1 MSLGS
6 ALATAIAGLHTNQAA
21 LSIVSSNIA
30 NAQTPGYVSR
40 TLTQIQIAG
49 ASEDAGASVRTMGV
63 NRQLDQYLQTQLRTE
78 TSAGAYADQM
88 SNVMAQL
95 QSVYGNPGG
104 AGTLETAYNNFT
116 SALQALSANSGAQ
129 SARSLALS
137 TAQSLALNLNTATQ
151 GIQALRSNAEQDIA
165 ASVLRANNAMT
176 QIAKLNAQLQS
187 LQPGDNTGATLE
199 DQRDAAIKD
208 LSELIDIRV
217 VKDNA
222 NVATIY
228 TTSGLQLVGVQASQM
243 SFNSQGTLNASSLW
257 NQNPA
262 LSTAGTLT
270 LTLGNGSS
278 VDLIQ
283 TNSVGSGRL
292 GADLKLRD
300 TVLVQAQ
307 TQLDQLAATL
317 ASSLSDQTTSG
328 TAVTSGG
335 GQAGF
340 DLDLSNVLPGNTINF
355 TYTDSAT
362 NTPHQIT
369 IVRVDDPTALP
380 LPNTAASPNDKVIGV
395 NFTGGMA
402 SIVAQITAAVGN
414 TNLQFSNPAGT
425 TLRVLD
431 NGSAAVSVNAASTT
445 TTVPG
450 LTSGNPQL
458 PVFTDGNTL
467 YTGVIIGR
475 GSQLTGFAG
484 RISVNPALVSDPS
497 RFVVYST
504 SPLTTA
510 GDTTRSDFLYTQ
522 LTSGLFSY
530 SPQTGLGSRT
540 SPLKGTLPNYIQ
552 QFLNLQANAADSA
565 QQVAQGQ
572 DVVVNTLQQKFNAT
586 SGVNIDAEMANLI
599 ALQNIYGA
607 NAHVM
612 AVAQSMMQT
621 LMQSQR

>member
-49 ASEDAGASVRTMGV
+49 ASTDAGASVRDMGV

-88 SNVMAQL
+88 SNVLAQL

-116 SALQALSANSGAQ
+116 SALQALSASSGAQ

-151 GIQALRSNAEQDIA
+151 GVQALRSNAEQDIA

-176 QIAKLNAQLQS
+176 QIAKLNSQLQS

-222 NVATIY
+222 NVATVY

-243 SFNSQGTLNASSLW
+243 SFSSQGTLNAGSLW

-262 LSTAGTLT
+262 LSTAGSLT

-283 TNSVGSGRL
+283 TNSVGSGRI

-300 TVLVQAQ
+300 NVLVQAQ

-328 TAVTSGG
+328 TTVTSGS
-335 GQAGF
+335 QAGF
-340 DLDLSNVLPGNTINF
+340 DLDLSNVLPGNSINL
-355 TYTDSAT
+355 TYTDTAT

-380 LPNTAASPNDKVIGV
+380 LPNTAASANDKVIGV

-431 NGSAAVSVNAASTT
+431 NGSAAVKVNAASTT

-450 LTSGNPQL
+450 LTTGSPQL

-467 YTGVIIGR
+467 YTGTITGR
-475 GSQLTGFAG
+475 GTQLTGFAG
-484 RISVNPALVSDPS
+484 RISVNSALASDPS
-497 RFVVYST
+497 RFVIYST

-522 LTSGLFSY
+522 LTSGLFAY

-621 LMQSQR
+621 LMQAQR

>member
-49 ASEDAGASVRTMGV
+49 ATTDAGASVRTMGV

-88 SNVMAQL
+88 SNVLAQL

-116 SALQALSANSGAQ
+116 SALQALSASSGAQ

-151 GIQALRSNAEQDIA
+151 GVQALRSNAEQDIA
-165 ASVLRANNAMT
+165 ASVVRANNAMT
-176 QIAKLNAQLQS
+176 QIAKLNTQLQS

-222 NVATIY
+222 NVATVY

-283 TNSVGSGRL
+283 TKSVGSGRL

-300 TVLVQAQ
+300 DVLVQAQ

-317 ASSLSDQTTSG
+317 AGSLSDQTTAG
-328 TAVTSGG
+328 AAVTSGS
-335 GQAGF
+335 QAGF
-340 DLDLSNVLPGNTINF
+340 DLDLSNVLPGNSINL
-355 TYTDSAT
+355 TYTDTAT
-362 NTPHQIT
+362 NTSHQIT

-380 LPNTAASPNDKVIGV
+380 LPNTAASVNDKVIGV
-395 NFTGGMA
+395 NFQGGMA

-431 NGSAAVSVNAASTT
+431 NGSAAVKVNAASTT
-445 TTVPG
+445 TTVQG
-450 LTSGNPQL
+450 LTTGNPQL

-467 YTGVIIGR
+467 YTGTITGR
-475 GSQLTGFAG
+475 GTQLTGFAG
-484 RISVNPALVSDPS
+484 RISVNSALANDPS

-510 GDTTRSDFLYTQ
+510 GDTTRSDYLYTQ
-522 LTSGLFSY
+522 LTSGIFTY
-530 SPQTGLGSRT
+530 SPTTGLGSRT

-621 LMQSQR
+621 LMQAQR

>member
-40 TLTQIQIAG
+40 TLTQIQVAG
-49 ASEDAGASVRTMGV
+49 ASADAGASVRAMGV

-116 SALQALSANSGAQ
+116 SALQALSASSGAQ

-151 GIQALRSNAEQDIA
+151 GVQALRSNAEQDIA
-165 ASVLRANNAMT
+165 ASVLRANNAMA
-176 QIAKLNAQLQS
+176 QIAHLNTQLQS

-222 NVATIY
+222 NVATVY
-228 TTSGLQLVGVQASQM
+228 TNSGLQLVGVQASQM

-317 ASSLSDQTTSG
+317 ASSLSDQTKSG
-328 TAVTSGG
+328 TTVTSGS
-335 GQAGF
+335 QAGF
-340 DLDLSNVLPGNTINF
+340 DLDLSNVLPGNTVNF

-431 NGSAAVSVNAASTT
+431 NGSAAVTVNAASTT

-450 LTSGNPQL
+450 LTSGSAQL

-467 YTGVIIGR
+467 YTGTIIGR
-475 GSQLTGFAG
+475 GTQLTGFAG
-484 RISVNPALVSDPS
+484 RISVNPALASDPS

-522 LTSGLFSY
+522 LTAGLFTY

>member
-1 MSLGS
+1 MSLSS
-6 ALATAIAGLHTNQAA
+6 ALATAMAGLHTNQAA

-40 TLTQIQIAG
+40 TLTQIEVPG
-49 ASEDAGASVRTMGV
+49 SGTDSGASVRTMGV

-78 TSAGAYADQM
+78 TSAAAYADQM
-88 SNVMAQL
+88 SNVLAQL

-151 GIQALRSNAEQDIA
+151 GVQALRSNAEQDIA

-176 QIAKLNAQLQS
+176 QIAKLNSQLQS

-228 TTSGLQLVGVQASQM
+228 TTSGLQLVGIQASQL
-243 SFNSQGTLNASSLW
+243 SFNSQGTLNAGSLW

-262 LSTAGTLT
+262 LSTAGSLT
-270 LTLGNGSS
+270 LTLGNGSN
-278 VDLIQ
+278 VDLIA

-300 TVLVQAQ
+300 NVLVQAQ

-328 TAVTSGG
+328 TAVTSGS
-335 GQAGF
+335 QAGF

-355 TYTDSAT
+355 TYTDTAT

-402 SIVAQITAAVGN
+402 SIVAQIAAAVGN

-431 NGSAAVSVNAASTT
+431 NGSAAVSVNATSTT

-450 LTSGNPQL
+450 LTNGSPQL
-458 PVFTDGNTL
+458 PVFTDGATL

-475 GSQLTGFAG
+475 GTQLTGFAG
-484 RISVNPALVSDPS
+484 RISVNSALVSDPS
-497 RFVVYST
+497 RFVIYST

-510 GDTTRSDFLYTQ
+510 GDTTRSDYLYTQ
-522 LTSGLFSY
+522 LTSGLFTY

-540 SPLKGTLPNYIQ
+540 SPLKGTLPNYLQ

-612 AVAQSMMQT
+612 AVAQTMMET
-621 LMQSQR
+621 LMQAQR

>member
-40 TLTQIQIAG
+40 TLTQIQVAG
-49 ASEDAGASVRTMGV
+49 ASTDAGASVRTMGV

-88 SNVMAQL
+88 SNVLAQL

-116 SALQALSANSGAQ
+116 SALQALSASSGAQ

-151 GIQALRSNAEQDIA
+151 GVQALRSNAEQDIA
-165 ASVLRANNAMT
+165 ASVVRANNAMT
-176 QIAKLNAQLQS
+176 QIAKLNTQLQS

-222 NVATIY
+222 NVATVY

-262 LSTAGTLT
+262 VSTAGTLT

-278 VDLIQ
+278 IDLIQ
-283 TNSVGSGRL
+283 TKSVGSGRL

-300 TVLVQAQ
+300 DVLVQAQ

-340 DLDLSNVLPGNTINF
+340 DLDLSNVLPGNSINL
-355 TYTDSAT
+355 TYTDTAT

-380 LPNTAASPNDKVIGV
+380 LANTAGSANDKVIGV

-431 NGSAAVSVNAASTT
+431 NGSAAVKVNAASTT
-445 TTVPG
+445 TTVQG

-467 YTGVIIGR
+467 YTGTISGR
-475 GSQLTGFAG
+475 GTQLTGFAG
-484 RISVNPALVSDPS
+484 RISVNSALASDPS

-510 GDTTRSDFLYTQ
+510 GDTTRSDYLYTQ
-522 LTSGLFSY
+522 LTSGMFTY
-530 SPQTGLGSRT
+530 SPTTGLGSRT

-621 LMQSQR
+621 LMQAQR